1 MVLNTEGRAWL
12 RAHRCPWVQL
22 LLSTLLLSSPGV
34 SSSRCRVFCCHT
46 FVGNPHDCNYA
57 ANPEQFLQQLTHL
70 AAWPWL
76 LRNQWFIFFFFS
88 LLGLKRLRGNCDP
101 MKEIA
106 EMEKEKQEAAS
117 EKKVSIG
124 QLFTSSKYR
133 QAVIVALMVQISQ
146 QFSGINA
153 VSLPNPFVSKEIH
166 VYLLSL
172 TSTRQ
177 ESPYSLREGRDQ
189 SHSNVPRV
197 FKNPFKAQSHQGVC
211 PQHAVPGVWFS
222 RLNTELHGKQVFH
235 VQMP

>member
-1 MVLNTEGRAWL
+1 
-12 RAHRCPWVQL
+12 
-22 LLSTLLLSSPGV
+22 
-34 SSSRCRVFCCHT
+34 
-46 FVGNPHDCNYA
+46 
-57 ANPEQFLQQLTHL
+57 
-70 AAWPWL
+70 
-76 LRNQWFIFFFFS
+76 
-88 LLGLKRLRGNCDP
+88 

-153 VSLPNPFVSKEIH
+153 VSLPKPFVSKEIH

-189 SHSNVPRV
+189 SHSNVARV

-211 PQHAVPGVWFS
+211 LQHAMPGIWFS